1 MSMQYTVVEPDC
13 GIKVTKVTMSAVSGG
28 LYTKAM
34 VTVELNHSL
43 TIRDLRVMD
52 GQYGLFVAYPID
64 NNNNKCEE
72 ARSLI
77 VLNDELR
84 AYIEAV
90 VLNQYAEM
98 SEAIEDA
105 NTPVWVKELRA

>member
-1 MSMQYTVVEPDC
+1 MAMQYKVVEPDC
-13 GIKVTKVTMSAVSGG
+13 GIKVTKVTLSSVCNK

-43 TIRDLRVMD
+43 TLRDLRVME
-52 GQYGLFVAYPID
+52 GQYGLFVAYPLD
-64 NNNNKCEE
+64 NNCKCEE

-77 VLNDELR
+77 VVNDELR

>member
-1 MSMQYTVVEPDC
+1 MAMQYRVVEPDC
-13 GIKVTKVTMSAVSGG
+13 GIKVTKVTMSAVSGA
-28 LYTKAM
+28 LYTKAK
-34 VTVELNHSL
+34 VTVELNHAL
-43 TIRDLRVMD
+43 VLRDLSVMD
-52 GQYGLFVAYPID
+52 GQYGLFVAYPLD
-64 NNNNKCEE
+64 NNSKGEE
-72 ARSLI
+72 PRSLI

>member
-1 MSMQYTVVEPDC
+1 MAMQYRVVEPDC
-13 GIKVTKVTMSAVSGG
+13 GIKVTKVTMSAVSGA

-34 VTVELNHSL
+34 VTVELNHCL
-43 TIRDLRVMD
+43 TIRDVRVMD
-52 GQYGLFVAYPID
+52 GQYGLFVAYPLD
-64 NNNNKCEE
+64 KNNKCEE
-72 ARSLI
+72 PRSLI

-98 SEAIEDA
+98 SEAIEDT

>member
-1 MSMQYTVVEPDC
+1 MAMQYKVVEPDC
-13 GIKVTKVTMSAVSGG
+13 GIKVTKVTLSSVCNK

-43 TIRDLRVMD
+43 TLRDLRVME
-52 GQYGLFVAYPID
+52 GQYGLFVAYPLD
-64 NNNNKCEE
+64 NNSKGEE
-72 ARSLI
+72 PRSLI
-77 VLNDELR
+77 VLTDELR
-84 AYIEAV
+84 AYIEKV
-90 VLNQYAEM
+90 VVNQYKEM

>member
-1 MSMQYTVVEPDC
+1 MAMQYKVVEPDC
-13 GIKVTKVTMSAVSGG
+13 GIKVTKVTLSPVCNT

-34 VTVELNHSL
+34 VTVELNHCL

-52 GQYGLFVAYPID
+52 GQYGLFVAYPLD
-64 NNNNKCEE
+64 KNNKCEE
-72 ARSLI
+72 PRSLI
-77 VLNDELR
+77 VLTDELR

-90 VLNQYAEM
+90 VVNQYAEM